1 MIRGYS
7 FNSARVALIAD
18 YRILLRKIANRCII
32 LPKNT
37 PLPIRNEAIQMIKK
51 SKLLFCTFILL
62 FGLPTV
68 GQAEMASPQMLTN
81 TCVACHG
88 ADGVSQGPAIPSLAG
103 MTKNYFI
110 GTMLAYK
117 YTDDEEGLEN
127 VLEMLSQNEAY
138 EDLEAYPRYSTI
150 MSRIALGYSLEEIIA
165 MADVFAGTEV
175 VAVEQDYDKSK
186 VAMGEELHEEYC
198 GKCHEEGGLSTADD
212 VGLLAGQWMLYLKY
226 TLEDYMNDR
235 RDMPKKM
242 KTKLE
247 EMHEGHGKESIHNL
261 LQYYASVRN

>member
-1 MIRGYS
+1 
-7 FNSARVALIAD
+7 
-18 YRILLRKIANRCII
+18 
-32 LPKNT
+32 
-37 PLPIRNEAIQMIKK
+37 MIKK

-62 FGLPTV
+62 FGLTTV

-103 MTKNYFI
+103 ITKNYFI

-117 YTDDEEGLEN
+117 YADDEAALESA
-127 VLEMLSQNEAY
+127 LETLYQDEAY
-138 EDLEAYPRYSTI
+138 EDAEAYPRYSTI
-150 MSRIALGYSLEEIIA
+150 MARIASGYTLEEIIA
-165 MADVFAGTEV
+165 MADVFANSEV

-186 VAMGEELHEEYC
+186 VGMGEELHEEYC
-198 GKCHEEGGLSTADD
+198 GKCHEDGGLSTADD
-212 VGLLAGQWMLYLKY
+212 VGLLAGQWLLYLKY
-226 TLEDYMNDR
+226 TLEDYMNER

-247 EMHEGHGKESIHNL
+247 EMHEAHGEAGIQSL

>member
-1 MIRGYS
+1 
-7 FNSARVALIAD
+7 
-18 YRILLRKIANRCII
+18 
-32 LPKNT
+32 
-37 PLPIRNEAIQMIKK
+37 MIKK
-51 SKLLFCTFILL
+51 LNSLLCTFILL
-62 FGLPTV
+62 FGFTTV
-68 GQAEMASPQMLTN
+68 GQAETASPQMLTN

-117 YTDDEEGLEN
+117 YADDEAGLES
-127 VLEMLSQNEAY
+127 VLETLYQNEAY

-150 MSRIALGYSLEEIIA
+150 MSRIASGYTLEEIIA
-165 MADVFAGTEV
+165 MADVFAGSEV
-175 VAVEQDYDKSK
+175 VAVQQDYDKSK
-186 VAMGEELHEEYC
+186 VVMGEELHEEYC
-198 GKCHEEGGLSTADD
+198 GKCHEDGGLSTADD
-212 VGLLAGQWMLYLKY
+212 VGLLAGQWMLYVKY
-226 TLEDYMNDR
+226 TLEDYMNNR

-247 EMHEGHGKESIHNL
+247 EMHEAHGEASIHSL

>member
-1 MIRGYS
+1 
-7 FNSARVALIAD
+7 
-18 YRILLRKIANRCII
+18 
-32 LPKNT
+32 
-37 PLPIRNEAIQMIKK
+37 MIKK
-51 SKLLFCTFILL
+51 LNSLLCTFILL
-62 FGLPTV
+62 FGFMTV
-68 GQAEMASPQMLTN
+68 GQAETASTQMLTN

-117 YTDDEEGLEN
+117 YTNDEAGLES
-127 VLEMLSQNEAY
+127 VLETLYQNETY

-150 MSRIALGYSLEEIIA
+150 MSRIASGYTLEEIIA
-165 MADVFAGTEV
+165 MADVFAGPEV
-175 VAVEQDYDKSK
+175 VAVKQDYDKSK

-198 GKCHEEGGLSTADD
+198 GNCHEDGGLSSADD
-212 VGLLAGQWMLYLKY
+212 VGLLAGQWMLYVKY

-242 KTKLE
+242 KTKLK
-247 EMHEGHGKESIHNL
+247 EMHEAYGEAGMYSL